1 MNNQQNQSTQPTQTN
16 APLDFFLNPINIG
29 DYVGESYQGGIRIGK
44 VLKITE
50 KTIFL
55 SCRREQSKWHKTPY
69 VASNSMTNISSAIV
83 EIKEHNGKRPVAR
96 YTWRGDEQMNLINF
110 TSLNLLSDEIIE
122 NRV

>member
-16 APLDFFLNPINIG
+16 DPLDFFLNPINIG
-29 DYVGESYQGGIRIGK
+29 DYVGEAYQGGIRIGK

-55 SCRREQSKWHKTPY
+55 SCRREQSKWNKTPY
-69 VASNSMTNISSAIV
+69 VASHGMENISKAIA
-83 EIKEHNGKRPVAR
+83 EIKEHNGKRPVVR
-96 YTWRGDEQMNLINF
+96 YKWISDAQTNLINF